1 MNIKGANTFNLIAMA
16 TVFLAVG
23 LLFITINA
31 YTADSLLEEIK
42 TNRAMLD
49 AMMAR
54 HDAGAAS
61 DAKITS
67 LINGMRDETATAR
80 LSMMPNIPGTVEGS
94 GTVTEVHDADTILI
108 DGEMFQTSLVNA
120 PEGDE
125 NGAAEAWALASAACR
140 VGSVAHY
147 DIDDGQP
154 MDAYGRNLAMIW
166 CGGMDV
172 SLNRLLLDTGHGAVL
187 ERYCGGSEFNGPL
200 CGQ

>member
-1 MNIKGANTFNLIAMA
+1 MIIQGANTFNLVFMA

-31 YTADSLLEEIK
+31 YMADHLLEEIK
-42 TNRAMLD
+42 ANRAMLD
-49 AMMAR
+49 AMMNM
-54 HDAGAAS
+54 HDAGAAR

-67 LINGMRDETATAR
+67 LINGMRDEAATAR
-80 LSMMPNIPGTVEGS
+80 PSMMPNIPGTAEGS
-94 GTVTEVHDADTILI
+94 GTVTEVHDADTVLI

-166 CGGMDV
+166 CGTMDV
-172 SLNRLLLDTGHGAVL
+172 SLNRLLLDTGHGAIL
-187 ERYCGGSEFNGPL
+187 ERYCGDSEFETLL
-200 CGQ
+200 CE